1 MHFLSLL
8 SFGNAFYTFSRKRHY
23 RLFEASVDAPPS
35 TPSAHRVKVDSSPV
49 SSSPLRFLSKVI
61 GTNSAESRA
70 HPDPKKDVWELS
82 VWDPLPLCLKLF
94 CSFSPGHVLIYWLF
108 LPTTSQDT
116 RPSTTVV
123 TTIALAGLLSAQLLM
138 LQSSFS
144 QQSKDASLIHKEVL
158 NEYDIKFVHPR
169 TQPVM
174 RDVGT
179 QSLGRD
185 RQSRDF
191 NEVNTYKPVTIVN
204 RGFQTN
210 PNPNYVNHFNPDA
223 QKAQETPTRIPSWN
237 TTSGTTPVFRTPAAA
252 RDLTS
257 PVPQRSAVRQPQYRS
272 SVGTGTGDGGSLGVY
287 THANSPLKK
296 AASQNFLAT
305 QRFGHL
311 QNQPRRESGRF

>member
-1 MHFLSLL
+1 M
-8 SFGNAFYTFSRKRHY
+8 
-23 RLFEASVDAPPS
+23 
-35 TPSAHRVKVDSSPV
+35 
-49 SSSPLRFLSKVI
+49 SSSPLRFLSNVI
-61 GTNSAESRA
+61 ASNSAEGRA

-123 TTIALAGLLSAQLLM
+123 TTIALAGLLSGQLFM

-144 QQSKDASLIHKEVL
+144 RQSKDTSLIHKEVL
-158 NEYDIKFVHPR
+158 NEYDIKYVHPR

-179 QSLGRD
+179 QCPGRD

-191 NEVNTYKPVTIVN
+191 NEVDTYKPVTVVN
-204 RGFQTN
+204 KGFQTN

-223 QKAQETPTRIPSWN
+223 HKAQETPTRIPSWN
-237 TTSGTTPVFRTPAAA
+237 VASGTTPVLRTPAVA

-257 PVPQRSAVRQPQYRS
+257 PVSQRAAVRQPPYRS
-272 SVGTGTGDGGSLGVY
+272 SMGPATGDGGSLGIY

-296 AASQNFLAT
+296 AASQNFLAN

-311 QNQPRRESGRF
+311 QSKPRRESGRF

>member
-1 MHFLSLL
+1 M
-8 SFGNAFYTFSRKRHY
+8 
-23 RLFEASVDAPPS
+23 
-35 TPSAHRVKVDSSPV
+35 
-49 SSSPLRFLSKVI
+49 SSSPLRFLSNVI
-61 GTNSAESRA
+61 ASNSAEGRA

-123 TTIALAGLLSAQLLM
+123 TTIALAGLLSGQLFM

-144 QQSKDASLIHKEVL
+144 QQSKDTSLIHKEVL
-158 NEYDIKFVHPR
+158 NEYDIKYVHPR

-191 NEVNTYKPVTIVN
+191 NEVDTYKPVTIVN
-204 RGFQTN
+204 KGFQTN
-210 PNPNYVNHFNPDA
+210 PNPNYVNHVNPDA
-223 QKAQETPTRIPSWN
+223 YKAQETPTRIPSWN
-237 TTSGTTPVFRTPAAA
+237 VASGTTPVFRTPAAA

-257 PVPQRSAVRQPQYRS
+257 PVPQGSAMRQPQYRS
-272 SVGTGTGDGGSLGVY
+272 SMGPGGGDGGSLGVF

-296 AASQNFLAT
+296 AASQNFLAN

-311 QNQPRRESGRF
+311 QNKPRRESGRF